1 MSLVPTYRRRPTPLH
16 AARAGIGICYCAA
29 FLAVGVLYSNPL
41 VLGGALAG
49 LVLAATFAGAS
60 AELRSGA
67 RLALPVAVLLVVINA
82 LVYREGNTVIFRG
95 GEVLGRRLDVTLE
108 SLAGGGVAALRVLVV
123 AGAFALYTAAV
134 DPDAVLALL
143 RRVSYRSALTGS
155 LATRLIPVLQRQ
167 PDLGA
172 RGAHHELRLR
182 VLEDGSADGG
192 QLAGPGVAHAETS
205 NLELSRRNAAVEMR
219 HQSTGGS
226 QERRLARAGS
236 SGNHRERARLD
247 LEREVAQR
255 RAVGVRVGV
264 GEIAREEDGVKHRQ
278 PPVARA
284 RPRRAVRPR
293 RLPGWR
299 GRARAGRGPPRATDM
314 QRTRRPP

>member
-155 LATRLIPVLQRQ
+155 LATRLIPVLQRDAERMIEASRCR
-167 PDLGA
+167 P
-172 RGAHHELRLR
+172 RPPRRRR
-182 VLEDGSADGG
+182 VV
-192 QLAGPGVAHAETS
+192 LAV
-205 NLELSRRNAAVEMR
+205 
-219 HQSTGGS
+219 
-226 QERRLARAGS
+226 LARS
-236 SGNHRERARLD
+236 LDRATD
-247 LEREVAQR
+247 VAAALE
-255 RAVGVRVGV
+255 VRGY
-264 GEIAREEDGVKHRQ
+264 
-278 PPVARA
+278 ARA
-284 RPRRAVRPR
+284 RP
-293 RLPGWR
+293 GR
-299 GRARAGRGPPRATDM
+299 GRRRPWSRHDTRLAATALAVVVTAVAGKVTGAGAFVAYPSLAVAHGPRELGLAILVVAAGALPFAGARARLGVAGA
-314 QRTRRPP
+314 

>member
-49 LVLAATFAGAS
+49 LVLAATCAGAS

-134 DPDAVLALL
+134 DPDAVLGLL

-155 LATRLIPVLQRQ
+155 LTTRLIPVLQR
-167 PDLGA
+167 DAERMIEAA
-172 RGAHHELRLR
+172 RCRPRPPRRGR
-182 VLEDGSADGG
+182 VV
-192 QLAGPGVAHAETS
+192 LAV
-205 NLELSRRNAAVEMR
+205 
-219 HQSTGGS
+219 
-226 QERRLARAGS
+226 LARS
-236 SGNHRERARLD
+236 LDRATD
-247 LEREVAQR
+247 VAAALE
-255 RAVGVRVGV
+255 VRGY
-264 GEIAREEDGVKHRQ
+264 
-278 PPVARA
+278 ARA
-284 RPRRAVRPR
+284 RP
-293 RLPGWR
+293 GR
-299 GRARAGRGPPRATDM
+299 GRRRPWSRHDTRLAATALAVVVTAVAGKVTGAGAFVAYPSLAVAHGPRELGLAILVVAAGALPFAGARARLGVAGA
-314 QRTRRPP
+314 